1 MTRATPSDRASE
13 SMPSIT
19 IHLPDPDSLRKI
31 ADNLSEA
38 DRADLEAV
46 GHTDAHQV
54 IADAVAGAREAYIAR
69 WNGEPQAVFGVT
81 DYAHDHHHGI
91 PWLLSTG
98 SEPPHAREFLKL
110 ARCAVAGWSPMYL
123 SLRNVVGAQHPTAHA
138 LLKSLGFHPEA
149 EHSYRSATL
158 TEYVRHV

>member
-1 MTRATPSDRASE
+1 M
-13 SMPSIT
+13 
-19 IHLPDPDSLRKI
+19 PDPDSLRKI

-46 GHTDAHQV
+46 GHTDAHKV
-54 IADAVAGAREAYIAR
+54 ITEAVAGAREAYIAR

-81 DYAHDHHHGI
+81 DYVHDHHHGI

-98 SEPPHAREFLKL
+98 STPPSTREFLKL

-123 SLRNVVGAQHPTAHA
+123 SLCNVAGAQHPTAHA
-138 LLKSLGFHPEA
+138 LLKALGFHLGA
-149 EHSYRSATL
+149 EHQL
-158 TEYVRHV
+158 NGHNFTEYARHV

>member
-1 MTRATPSDRASE
+1 MTRATPSDRASG

-19 IHLPDPDSLRKI
+19 IHFPDPDSLRKI

-46 GHTDAHQV
+46 GHTDAHKV

-91 PWLLSTG
+91 PWLLSTD
-98 SEPPHAREFLKL
+98 STPPKAREFLKL
-110 ARCAVAGWSPMYL
+110 AHGAVAGWSPMYL

-138 LLKSLGFHPEA
+138 LLKALGFQPAA
-149 EHSYRSATL
+149 EHQHHGHTF
-158 TEYVRHV
+158 TEYTRHV